1 MSIKISLIG
10 AGSATFSLGLIQ
22 NLCQTPNLAGS
33 RVSFMDVDEDRLAT
47 CQRLCSR
54 YAEETNAK
62 LTLEA
67 TLDRRESLKGAD
79 FVVNTALPG
88 AHSRM
93 VEGMEIGRRYGYRFN
108 GSYHVMYDEAFWI
121 NYEQLRFFDSLTED
135 MLELCPDAWHLMLAN
150 PVFAGTTHLQR
161 KYPRSKM
168 TGMCHGFMGARSV
181 AKLLGLEREHV
192 TFEIPGVNHFVW
204 MTYFLH
210 KGRSAWPIL
219 DRWIETESQK
229 WWASREYPGGSSLSP
244 KAVALY
250 KIFGVLPIGDTAH
263 WTGASWPYWCHSDE
277 AVEKSYGEVDAWKFW
292 KDFQINSD
300 KHARNLQAVS
310 EDESKKV
317 SEALPGLSSE
327 TMTEIIE
334 SIACD
339 MPRVFQGNNIL
350 NTGQFIPGI
359 SQDVAVE
366 IPTLV
371 SQRGVQGIRT
381 NGLPRP
387 IIAQILSDRV
397 GPMEMELAAYNE
409 GSRDLLLQL
418 ILMDRNTTSRKQAE
432 NLLADILALPYHKD
446 MREHYT

>member
-1 MSIKISLIG
+1 
-10 AGSATFSLGLIQ
+10 
-22 NLCQTPNLAGS
+22 
-33 RVSFMDVDEDRLAT
+33 
-47 CQRLCSR
+47 
-54 YAEETNAK
+54 
-62 LTLEA
+62 
-67 TLDRRESLKGAD
+67 
-79 FVVNTALPG
+79 
-88 AHSRM
+88 
-93 VEGMEIGRRYGYRFN
+93 
-108 GSYHVMYDEAFWI
+108 
-121 NYEQLRFFDSLTED
+121 
-135 MLELCPDAWHLMLAN
+135 
-150 PVFAGTTHLQR
+150 
-161 KYPRSKM
+161 
-168 TGMCHGFMGARSV
+168 
-181 AKLLGLEREHV
+181 
-192 TFEIPGVNHFVW
+192 
-204 MTYFLH
+204 
-210 KGRSAWPIL
+210 
-219 DRWIETESQK
+219 
-229 WWASREYPGGSSLSP
+229 
-244 KAVALY
+244 
-250 KIFGVLPIGDTAH
+250 
-263 WTGASWPYWCHSDE
+263 
-277 AVEKSYGEVDAWKFW
+277 VDAWKFW

-397 GPMEMELAAYNE
+397 GPMVMELAAYNE